1 MAGGNV
7 CASSALL
14 GNPLIARCAPLLP
27 GTEDATGDLSGAVRP
42 PLHVAPVSGSRQFVC
57 RLPLATAAE
66 SVLTLAAARGLGLEA
81 IGIVRIPT
89 DEIHEPH
96 YTGF

>member
-1 MAGGNV
+1 M

-14 GNPLIARCAPLLP
+14 VNPLIARCAPLLP
-27 GTEDATGDLSGAVRP
+27 GTEDATCDLSSAVKP
-42 PLHVAPVSGSRQFVC
+42 PIHVAPVSGSRQFVC
-57 RLPLATAAE
+57 RLPLTTAAE
-66 SVLTLAAARGLGLEA
+66 SVLTLAAAKGLGLEA
-81 IGIVRIPT
+81 IVIVRIPT